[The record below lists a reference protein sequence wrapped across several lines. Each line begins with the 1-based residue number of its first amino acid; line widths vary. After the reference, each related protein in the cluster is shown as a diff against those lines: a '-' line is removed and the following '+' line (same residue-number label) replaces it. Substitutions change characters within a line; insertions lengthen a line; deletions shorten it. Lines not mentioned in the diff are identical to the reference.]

1 LPHSEID
8 GSKPVCG
15 SPSLIAAYHV
25 LHRLLAPR
33 HPPCALS
40 SLTIRTLNLTQSA
53 FGLQPSAFR
62 TRPEDLRTDDRRP
75 SASVQVNTHC
85 ECVVGKLPLQNIQ
98 LSKNPPSPAS
108 ASFGCFGAASARQ
121 ARNVATTPSSCA
133 PAQSFESRQKSIR
146 PFACIAPRSRA
157 PWRYPATFRSPA
169 AERASARPANTVEN
183 TGLEPVTSWLQT
195 RRSPS

>member
-1 LPHSEID
+1 MPHSGID

-15 SPSLIAAYHV
+15 SPSLIAAYHA

-40 SLTIRTLNLTQSA
+40 SLTIRTRNCHVLTSILKPESSKDC
-53 FGLQPSAFR
+53 GQPAAIS
-62 TRPEDLRTDDRRP
+62 
-75 SASVQVNTHC
+75 VNTHC

-98 LSKNPPSPAS
+98 LSKSPPSRPCGRFGATDSLALVRQLAWPARSLESRPQNSLAFVAPPSASERRGDTRRPSGRRPPSAS
-108 ASFGCFGAASARQ
+108 ALGQ
-121 ARNVATTPSSCA
+121 QTL
-133 PAQSFESRQKSIR
+133 
-146 PFACIAPRSRA
+146 
-157 PWRYPATFRSPA
+157 
-169 AERASARPANTVEN
+169 VEN